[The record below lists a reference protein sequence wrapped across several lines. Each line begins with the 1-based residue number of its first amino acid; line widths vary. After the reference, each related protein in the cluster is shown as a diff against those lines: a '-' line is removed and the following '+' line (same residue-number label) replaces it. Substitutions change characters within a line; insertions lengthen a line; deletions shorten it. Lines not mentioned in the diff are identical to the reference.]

1 VTSSSGLPTPA
12 PAAAAPAAALSTMWA
27 VQPRFER
34 DLGAFFAR
42 AAELGFTGVE
52 INHSMD
58 AAQAGAILAQRL
70 LPVVA
75 VHAPAPLERHPS
87 AGWNRSLDLAA
98 EDEAERALAVRYTER
113 SIDLA
118 AEAGARIVVVHLGA
132 VAGGQIR
139 AERAL
144 RRLVERGETAGEEWE
159 AAADEAVRERAQ
171 RAPAALERA
180 RRSLAE
186 LARPA
191 GERGVTLGLECR
203 LHYHEIPLPAEAA
216 ELLAEHPPEA
226 VGYVHDVGHAEVQH
240 RLGLT
245 DRGAWFDLLGE
256 RTVES
261 HISDVRGLL
270 DHRAP
275 GNGDVDFGWLAE
287 RLPASAVRTLEI
299 NQHEPDDDLAR
310 GLALLAEA
318 GVVAPPGAA
327 APTA

>member
-1 VTSSSGLPTPA
+1 MTSSSDLPTPA
-12 PAAAAPAAALSTMWA
+12 PAATAPAAALSTMWA

-42 AAELGFTGVE
+42 AAELGFAGVE

-58 AAQAGAILAQRL
+58 AAQAGAILAQRQ

-98 EDEAERALAVRYTER
+98 EEEAERALAVRYTER

-118 AEAGARIVVVHLGA
+118 TAADARIVVVHLGA

-139 AERAL
+139 AERTL
-144 RRLVERGETAGEEWE
+144 RRLVERGATAGEEWE
-159 AAADEAVRERAQ
+159 AAADEAVRERAE

-186 LARPA
+186 LARAA

-216 ELLAEHPPEA
+216 ELLAEHPPEV

-256 RTVES
+256 RIVES

-275 GNGDVDFGWLAE
+275 GNGDVDYGWLAE
-287 RLPASAVRTLEI
+287 RLPAAAVRTLEI
-299 NQHEPDDDLAR
+299 NQHEPDDDLSR
-310 GLALLAEA
+310 GLALLAAA
-318 GVVAPPGAA
+318 GVVAPPAA
-327 APTA
+327 VPTA

>member
-1 VTSSSGLPTPA
+1 
-12 PAAAAPAAALSTMWA
+12 MWA

-34 DLGAFFAR
+34 DLGAFLDR
-42 AAELGFTGVE
+42 AAELGFSGVE

-58 AAQAGAILAQRL
+58 AAQAGAILAQRR

-98 EDEAERALAVRYTER
+98 EDEAERALAVRYTQR

-118 AEAGARIVVVHLGA
+118 AQAGARIVVVHLGA
-132 VAGGQIR
+132 VAGGQLG
-139 AERAL
+139 AARAL
-144 RRLVERGETAGEEWE
+144 RRLAPRGQAAGAEWE
-159 AAADEAVRERAQ
+159 AAVDEAVRERAL
-171 RAPAALERA
+171 RAPPALARA

-186 LARPA
+186 LARA
-191 GERGVTLGLECR
+191 AEGRGVTLGLECR

-216 ELLAEHPPEA
+216 ELLAEHPPEL

-256 RTVES
+256 RVVES

-299 NQHEPDDDLAR
+299 NQHETDDDLVR

-318 GVVAPPGAA
+318 GVVAPPGASA
-327 APTA
+327 AG

>member
-1 VTSSSGLPTPA
+1 
-12 PAAAAPAAALSTMWA
+12 MWA

-42 AAELGFTGVE
+42 AAELGFSGVE

-58 AAQAGAILAQRL
+58 AAQAGVILAQRL

-118 AEAGARIVVVHLGA
+118 SEAGARIVVVHLGA
-132 VAGGQIR
+132 VAGGLIR
-139 AERAL
+139 AERAQ
-144 RRLVERGETAGEEWE
+144 RRLVERGQAAGEEWE

-180 RRSLAE
+180 RRSLTE
-186 LARPA
+186 LARTA

-216 ELLAEHPPEA
+216 ELLAEHPPEL

-275 GNGDVDFGWLAE
+275 GNGTVDFGWLAE

-327 APTA
+327 APTD

>member
-1 VTSSSGLPTPA
+1 MTSSAAAPTPA
-12 PAAAAPAAALSTMWA
+12 PRAAPPAAALSTMWA
-27 VQPRFER
+27 VQPRFQH
-34 DLGAFFAR
+34 DLGAFLER
-42 AAELGFTGVE
+42 AAELGFSGVE

-58 AAQAGAILAQRL
+58 AAQVGAILAQRL

-87 AGWNRSLDLAA
+87 AGWNRLLDLAA
-98 EDEAERALAVRYTER
+98 EEPAERALAVRYTQR
-113 SIDLA
+113 SIELA
-118 AEAGARIVVVHLGA
+118 AQAGARIVVVHLGA
-132 VAGGQIR
+132 VAGGQLR

-144 RRLVERGETAGEEWE
+144 RRLVERGATAGEEWE
-159 AAADEAVRERAQ
+159 AAADEAVRERAL
-171 RAPAALERA
+171 RAPRALDRA

-186 LARPA
+186 LARAA

-216 ELLAEHPPEA
+216 ELLGAHPPEL

-256 RTVES
+256 RVVES
-261 HISDVRGLL
+261 HLSDVRGLL

-287 RLPASAVRTLEI
+287 RLPASAVRTLEV
-299 NQHEPDDDLAR
+299 NQHEPDDELAR
-310 GLALLAEA
+310 GLALLVEA
-318 GVVAPPGAA
+318 GVVAPPGAPA
-327 APTA
+327 AAG

>member
-1 VTSSSGLPTPA
+1 
-12 PAAAAPAAALSTMWA
+12 MWA

-34 DLGAFFAR
+34 DLGAFLDR
-42 AAELGFTGVE
+42 AAELGFSGVE

-58 AAQAGAILAQRL
+58 AAQAGAILAQRR

-98 EDEAERALAVRYTER
+98 EDEAERALAVRYTQR

-118 AEAGARIVVVHLGA
+118 AQAGARIVVVHLGA
-132 VAGGQIR
+132 VGGGQLG

-144 RRLVERGETAGEEWE
+144 RRLAPRGQAAGEEWE
-159 AAADEAVRERAQ
+159 AAVDEAVRERALRSPPALA
-171 RAPAALERA
+171 RAQ
-180 RRSLAE
+180 RSLAE
-186 LARPA
+186 LARA
-191 GERGVTLGLECR
+191 AEARGVTLGLECR

-216 ELLAEHPPEA
+216 ELLAEHPPEL

-256 RTVES
+256 RVVES

-299 NQHEPDDDLAR
+299 NQHEPDDDLVR

-318 GVVAPPGAA
+318 GVVAPPGASA
-327 APTA
+327 AG